1 MMGCVLVLIIQ
12 TARLFKSLG
21 RIAAS
26 DEGQG
31 VGILLAL
38 QLVLGAVFYH
48 QVEDWRWVDAFY
60 FCVASLTTVGYGDL
74 TPATDEGKIFTMVYL
89 VTGIGLFV
97 SFGAL
102 VARQLLDERVRREKG
117 GEEQA

>member
-1 MMGCVLVLIIQ
+1 MLVLIIQ

-31 VGILLAL
+31 VGMLLAL
-38 QLVLGAVFYH
+38 QLVLGAIFYR
-48 QVEDWRWVDAFY
+48 QVEGWSWVDAFY

-74 TPATDEGKIFTMVYL
+74 TPATTEGKIFTMVYL
-89 VTGIGLFV
+89 ITGIGLFV

-102 VARQLLDERVRREKG
+102 VARHLLDERFKRDKG
-117 GEEQA
+117 GKPA

>member
-38 QLVLGAVFYH
+38 QLVLGAVFL
-48 QVEDWRWVDAFY
+48 VV
-60 FCVASLTTVGYGDL
+60 TG
-74 TPATDEGKIFTMVYL
+74 GKIFPMVYL